1 MSAREDQQNSA
12 RVAASQREG
21 GDHAPER
28 ERKGAPLDFNHGL
41 PPAVSKI
48 LIPLHEQNV
57 KPNKALLWTACI
69 NSRNKLQI
77 SISTIFA
84 IAGSLA
90 KEPEDSSDNSSNPR
104 KRLLSPKSE
113 LKPLDSMPQ
122 FDVVTPIPTIPASNP
137 VNPTAGRT
145 PSYDP
150 YTTPT
155 METPSSSSSG
165 SSWCIAAPSAAQ
177 ASLQAALD
185 YACGHGGTDCS
196 QIKPGGSCFVP
207 DTVRDHASYAFNIYY
222 EKTPIPGSCDFGGNA
237 IITNIDPSKY

>member
-1 MSAREDQQNSA
+1 
-12 RVAASQREG
+12 
-21 GDHAPER
+21 
-28 ERKGAPLDFNHGL
+28 
-41 PPAVSKI
+41 
-48 LIPLHEQNV
+48 
-57 KPNKALLWTACI
+57 
-69 NSRNKLQI
+69 
-77 SISTIFA
+77 
-84 IAGSLA
+84 
-90 KEPEDSSDNSSNPR
+90 
-104 KRLLSPKSE
+104 
-113 LKPLDSMPQ
+113 MPQ

-137 VNPTAGRT
+137 ANPTAGRT

-237 IITNIDPSKY
+237 VITNIDPSTSTCRYPSTSTSSSVLNTTNPSGSTIYGSAPPDSSGRDSMFRTLYPWLAFLGILISAS